1 MALRRRFAESCH
13 GCKFEGLCLPVFE
26 REAETFWSASQASQ
40 GTSSNLRLRLQISV
54 TQSIACFGID
64 HLYIRKSLLNL
75 ELGDIIQC
83 YERHDFTMLAHRI
96 DQENIVHGQQTAAA
110 AKPLNGAKTPATK
123 APKTPFRGGLNDEN
137 AAGRVGKSV
146 LKTNGKGQGNFVTI
160 GKKDQQLDKSAFATP
175 AGKLHLKLSETRR
188 GFSPSN
194 VSGPTNRAPLGFKT
208 TNAKAIAFQTPA
220 IVLPNTVKPEQLK
233 TQSPRL
239 RRPKVKI
246 HQAEVKKHGDEED
259 GPEIEYMPPKPEPL
273 PDLPSDDD
281 FGPNKN
287 YSTLEGANLTRG
299 WESVYL
305 NPLDDDG
312 IPLRA
317 KKQQKADEEHTAK
330 ELEQLGKVIEAVFD
344 DDEQSL
350 REYLGLPLK
359 KLTSASESVNAHS
372 AAVALAQQPPTKKPP
387 SYAAPTAATKARKH
401 DGNFVAK
408 PGHARAV
415 AVSKSTLSYGKGRA
429 VSATLKAPTRAT
441 SQTESA
447 NANEDDGLTKKN
459 KWVEEEEMLAE
470 MFREQLARPSADEE
484 SVDGDRLDVTA
495 AVMDWDDEWS
505 GFQMT
510 LPTLH

>member
-1 MALRRRFAESCH
+1 MQVREVCACRWRRFS
-13 GCKFEGLCLPVFE
+13 
-26 REAETFWSASQASQ
+26 SASQASQ
-40 GTSSNLRLRLQISV
+40 GTKVRICASGFQISV
-54 TQSIACFGID
+54 TQSIACFPPGIVF
-64 HLYIRKSLLNL
+64 YIRKSLLNL
-75 ELGDIIQC
+75 ELGDNIQC

-96 DQENIVHGQQTAAA
+96 DQENIVHGQQAAAA
-110 AKPLNGAKTPATK
+110 AKSLNGAKTPATK
-123 APKTPFRGGLNDEN
+123 PPKTPFRGGLNDEN

-175 AGKLHLKLSETRR
+175 AGKLHLKLSEKCR

-194 VSGPTNRAPLGFKT
+194 VSGLTNRAPLGFKT

-220 IVLPNTVKPEQLK
+220 PPNAVKPDQLK

-246 HQAEVKKHGDEED
+246 HQAEVKKHEDEED

-273 PDLPSDDD
+273 PDVPSDDD

-312 IPLRA
+312 IPLRG

-372 AAVALAQQPPTKKPP
+372 AAVALAQQPSKKKLP

-401 DGNFVAK
+401 DSNFVAK

-441 SQTESA
+441 SQTESV
-447 NANEDDGLTKKN
+447 NANDDDGKKN

-470 MFREQLARPSADEE
+470 MFREQLARPSADDE